1 MEERKAKII
10 AVWGSPNSGKT
21 TIATKLATAIYDRYQ
36 STVIVLYCD
45 LEAPV
50 LPIIFPNEKHE
61 DIGSVGVPLSKT
73 EIEAEDI
80 ERNAVTVKNRGNL
93 VFFGYRAGDN
103 KFTFPRYG
111 RAKAENLINILCHN
125 ADYVIV
131 DCSSNLE
138 NSVLSATA
146 IEMADQI
153 IRLASPDL
161 KCISYYLS
169 QLPVYA
175 DGKYRLGEH
184 IQGLNTPN
192 ADVFMP
198 VEEAKAH
205 LKDVRFTV
213 PFSTAVKV
221 QMQTGSLVESTGDKA
236 FDNRMREIAEK
247 VVTYGAY

>member
-21 TIATKLATAIYDRYQ
+21 TLATKLATAIYDRYQ

-45 LEAPV
+45 LDAPV
-50 LPIIFPNEKHE
+50 LPIIFPNEKHD

-111 RAKAENLINILCHN
+111 RAKAENFINILCHN
-125 ADYVIV
+125 ADYVII

-138 NSVLSATA
+138 ESVLSATA
-146 IEMADQI
+146 VEMADQI

-169 QLPVYA
+169 QMPVYA

-192 ADVFMP
+192 ADVFIP
-198 VEEAKAH
+198 RLSV
-205 LKDVRFTV
+205 TV
-213 PFSTAVKV
+213 T
-221 QMQTGSLVESTGDKA
+221 
-236 FDNRMREIAEK
+236 
-247 VVTYGAY
+247 VTV

>member
-61 DIGSVGVPLSKT
+61 DIGSVGVPLSKI

-111 RAKAENLINILCHN
+111 KAKAENLINILCHN

-138 NSVLSATA
+138 SSVLSATA

-221 QMQTGSLVESTGDKA
+221 QMQTGSLVEPTGDKA

>member
-138 NSVLSATA
+138 SSVLSATA
-146 IEMADQI
+146 MEMADQI

-161 KCISYYLS
+161 KGISYYLS
-169 QLPVYA
+169 QMPVYA

-221 QMQTGSLVESTGDKA
+221 QMQTGSLVEPTGDKA

>member
-80 ERNAVTVKNRGNL
+80 ERNPVTVKNRGNL

-138 NSVLSATA
+138 SSVLSATA

-169 QLPVYA
+169 QMPVYA